1 MSAVSGASPDA
12 APSGATWRRK
22 VEVITRTGSVLLCS
36 CHHQMHRNA
45 VLAAGYQIRA
55 DLSLAC
61 DRRRFTA
68 VRSRCGLV
76 VGGKFAVWP
85 ATGTGCVEP
94 FVG

>member
-22 VEVITRTGSVLLCS
+22 VEVITRTGSALLRS

-61 DRRRFTA
+61 DRRRLYRRA
-68 VRSRCGLV
+68 V
-76 VGGKFAVWP
+76 AVW
-85 ATGTGCVEP
+85 TGC
-94 FVG
+94 GWQIRRLARHRDRLR